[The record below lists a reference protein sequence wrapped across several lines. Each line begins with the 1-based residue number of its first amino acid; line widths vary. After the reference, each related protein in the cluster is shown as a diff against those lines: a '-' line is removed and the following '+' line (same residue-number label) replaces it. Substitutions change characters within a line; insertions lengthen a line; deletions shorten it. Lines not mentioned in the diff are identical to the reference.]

1 MPEKAK
7 TKRLTPKEQKRL
19 KSSIEG
25 TITALETQIENSYFA
40 QQQAI
45 TQLHMDPNVYDNYD
59 LFEMNKI
66 MTAHRVDTLDDV
78 LSGGMSDKD
87 LKDHGLT
94 RDRLLKESG
103 GDNLQEVLARVNAK
117 RQAESKRKDKYLK
130 KGGN

>member
-7 TKRLTPKEQKRL
+7 TKKLTKTERKRL

-45 TQLHMDPNVYDNYD
+45 TQLHMDPQTYDDYD
-59 LFEMNKI
+59 LFEMNRI
-66 MTAHRVDTLDDV
+66 MTAHRVDSMDDV
-78 LSGGMSDKD
+78 LSGGMSDKE

-94 RDRLLKESG
+94 RDRLLRQSG
-103 GDNLQEVLARVNAK
+103 GGNLQEVLARVNAK

-130 KGGN
+130 KGGH